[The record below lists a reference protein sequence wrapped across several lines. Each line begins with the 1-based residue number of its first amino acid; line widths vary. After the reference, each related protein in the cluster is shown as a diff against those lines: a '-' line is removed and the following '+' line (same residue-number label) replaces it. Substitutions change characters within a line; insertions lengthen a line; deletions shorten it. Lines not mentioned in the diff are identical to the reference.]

1 MCLLTRRGDLHYIPR
16 THVKKPSVVAHAFNP
31 SAEEAEIDPFLGVL
45 AIQYKPKWQAPGQ

>member
-1 MCLLTRRGDLHYIPR
+1 MCLLTRHGDLHYIPR

-31 SAEEAEIDPFLGVL
+31 SAEEAEVGLFLGVL